1 MLKNLLCASFNA
13 RYIMCNVQEVLRR
26 WILLTTFYSWLMEA
40 HKGQVTHQVTQ
51 VESTAPQ
58 LEPKSGSLTPVPCS
72 PPFPMVPHPCT
83 VSCMVVSVPA
93 LPMRIKGFNLVKRK
107 QCFLCSQGGLASY
120 REGTKNNIIPET
132 WPVCAKSSSG
142 CCSWFPGV

>member
-1 MLKNLLCASFNA
+1 MQCSGGPKEMDIVDYFLRLTDGSSQRSSHSSSHPGRKHSPTTGTKVWLLHSCALQPAIPYGAS
-13 RYIMCNVQEVLRR
+13 
-26 WILLTTFYSWLMEA
+26 
-40 HKGQVTHQVTQ
+40 
-51 VESTAPQ
+51 
-58 LEPKSGSLTPVPCS
+58 SLQR
-72 PPFPMVPHPCT
+72 FLHGGE
-83 VSCMVVSVPA
+83 VPA

-132 WPVCAKSSSG
+132 WPVCANSSSG